1 MSESHSNI
9 PTNIPKLLPKVSAI
23 TKAVL
28 EEKGLLFELTK
39 AFGSPLNLVFPEQIV
54 HNFNSFKKIFADQNI
69 LGKIFYA
76 HKPNRSSA
84 LVKAL
89 SMLPDAYIDVA
100 SEQELQ
106 HALSYG
112 FTGNRI
118 GATGPKNISFLILAM
133 QHQVLISVDS
143 ISELQTIH
151 EVQTQLNLKHHIPI
165 TIRLNAIHK
174 DKQAGV
180 TKDSRFGVRPDE
192 LNKALEIII
201 SNKKIELQGFAF
213 HLSSTSV
220 KERARAIKN
229 TLTYFDI
236 ANQAGLNPT
245 MLNIGGG
252 YKVSYLQNKKDWTN
266 FETELKK
273 SVLGERDSF
282 TWNNQH
288 FGLQLQNK
296 VLAGNLNTYQY
307 YSDSA
312 ADAFLKEVF
321 EYTAEGDSQ
330 SIGEIL
336 RDSMIEVCIEP
347 GRALLDQCGITI
359 GSVLLTKESQ
369 EKNKLIGVEMNRSDM
384 SFADQEVLI
393 DPILIPKQ
401 VKKNAQ
407 PFVGF
412 LTGNLCLEADLLS
425 QRKIVFDNKP
435 EPGDLLVF
443 ANTAGYFSDFSAH
456 NAIMQPKA
464 PKLAITTQNEKIT
477 WTLDSQYSPVQ
488 INVSSKN

>member
-1 MSESHSNI
+1 MTESHSN
-9 PTNIPKLLPKVSAI
+9 TPKLLPKVSAI

-28 EEKGLLFELTK
+28 DEKALLFELTK
-39 AFGSPLNLVFPEQIV
+39 GFGSPLNLVFPEQIT
-54 HNFNSFKKIFADQNI
+54 HNFKSFKKVFNDHSI
-69 LGKIFYA
+69 LGRIFYA
-76 HKPNRSSA
+76 HKPNRSAA

-89 SMLPDAYIDVA
+89 SIIPDAFIDVA
-100 SEQELQ
+100 SEPELQ
-106 HALSYG
+106 HALSCG

-118 GATGPKNISFLILAM
+118 GATGPKNISFLILAI

-143 ISELQTIH
+143 ISELETIH
-151 EVQTQLNLKHHIPI
+151 ELQTQLNLKHDIPI
-165 TIRLNAIHK
+165 TIRLNTIHK
-174 DKQAGV
+174 GNQAGV
-180 TKDSRFGVRPDE
+180 AKDSRFGVRPDQ
-192 LNKALEIII
+192 LNKAFEIIN
-201 SNKKIELQGFAF
+201 SNKKIKLQGFAF

-229 TLTYFDI
+229 TITYLEV
-236 ANQAGLNPT
+236 ANQAGHNPT

-252 YKVSYLQNKKDWTN
+252 YKVSYLENKKDWTN

-273 SVLGERDSF
+273 SALGKRESF

-288 FGLQLQNK
+288 FGLQVQNK
-296 VLAGNLNTYQY
+296 VVAGNLNTYQY

-321 EYTAEGDSQ
+321 EYTVEDDSQ

-369 EKNKLIGVEMNRSDM
+369 EKNNLVGVEMNRSDM

-393 DPILIPKQ
+393 DPILISKRTS
-401 VKKNAQ
+401 KNAK
-407 PFVGF
+407 PYAGY
-412 LTGNLCLEADLLS
+412 LTGNLCLEADMLS
-425 QRKIVFDNKP
+425 QRKIEFEKKP
-435 EPGDLLVF
+435 DPGDLLVF

-464 PKLAITTQNEKIT
+464 PQLAITIKNEKVS
-477 WTLDSQYSPVQ
+477 WTLDSQYSPIQ
-488 INVSSKN
+488 TNV